1 MVEMV
6 VNPKG
11 SQEIR
16 TSLESEEKNWQKIR
30 LLLRK
35 NERIPDLVEDFFQ
48 LFCFD
53 HKKFL
58 LSVIRALKKK
68 QLT

>member
-6 VNPKG
+6 ANPRGPKKFTIG
-11 SQEIR
+11 IR
-16 TSLESEEKNWQKIR
+16 RKNLQKIR
-30 LLLRK
+30 FLLRK

-53 HKKFL
+53 HKKF
-58 LSVIRALKKK
+58 SSR
-68 QLT
+68 